1 MLVSTALSA
10 PNSGVI
16 MAAEAHVNPKYIV
29 VSLGYNAVNS
39 NLGTFYHSVT
49 TNLLIRSNWMLKHAN
64 TKQSSSNSSP
74 SSFPAGLIK
83 KKASPS
89 KTFSSKVT
97 INGRFHLLLAEAQAI
112 GMPYD
117 LLANYC
123 SIYPGA
129 EKPIANFNRGF
140 QCICKKMSML
150 MTLRTYAQ
158 NNNFDMS
165 EDLHLPDSYYYS
177 TVKSDENEK
186 LMLISA
192 FEKQQAVDAVNNKWI
207 VKPSDA
213 CKGHGIVIFS
223 DITDILSFF
232 DNVTDK
238 SVAFL
243 IQRYIPDP
251 LLLPNGCR
259 KFDIRIWVLYVSDD
273 YTVYYYQNGVC
284 RTAACA
290 YDRSD
295 LNNRYAHLCNHCI
308 ATEHP
313 DYGKYEPTNEI
324 FFDDFNQVL
333 RDISDGAVDL
343 ETHIMPQITA
353 IICHVFKAG
362 RDMMSSSEDYDSF
375 MLFGFDFML
384 DSSYKVW
391 LLEVNSSPAV
401 ADVLVDAVTRD
412 LIDIAIVGKLNTE
425 VTADRTNNGFIK
437 IMDVNDCT

>member
-1 MLVSTALSA
+1 
-10 PNSGVI
+10 
-16 MAAEAHVNPKYIV
+16 
-29 VSLGYNAVNS
+29 
-39 NLGTFYHSVT
+39 
-49 TNLLIRSNWMLKHAN
+49 
-64 TKQSSSNSSP
+64 
-74 SSFPAGLIK
+74 
-83 KKASPS
+83 
-89 KTFSSKVT
+89 
-97 INGRFHLLLAEAQAI
+97 
-112 GMPYD
+112 
-117 LLANYC
+117 
-123 SIYPGA
+123 
-129 EKPIANFNRGF
+129 
-140 QCICKKMSML
+140 
-150 MTLRTYAQ
+150 
-158 NNNFDMS
+158 MS

-251 LLLPNGCR
+251 LLLPNGSR

-324 FFDDFNQVL
+324 FFDDFNEIL
-333 RDISDGAVDL
+333 RNISDGAVDL
-343 ETHIMPQITA
+343 ETHILPQITA